1 MWKKERDEECR
12 RGLKKDRMMKRTLS
26 LLGEKG
32 EEEEKEEG
40 GKEEKKNGGE
50 DTWANPLWM
59 EGQW

>member
-1 MWKKERDEECR
+1 
-12 RGLKKDRMMKRTLS
+12 MMKRTLS